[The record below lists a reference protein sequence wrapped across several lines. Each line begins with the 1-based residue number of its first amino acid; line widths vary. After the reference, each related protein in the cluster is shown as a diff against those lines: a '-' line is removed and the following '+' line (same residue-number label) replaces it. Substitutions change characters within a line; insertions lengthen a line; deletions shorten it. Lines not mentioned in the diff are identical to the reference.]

1 MTAGTAQI
9 RRPRSAGH
17 QSTRAC
23 GTVVLQE
30 SSGGRHRQSFSR
42 EGGAAGPDV
51 PPGVGCFR
59 AKTALAPPENC
70 AHKPLARAC
79 ASTVRPSQEN
89 SSAGEPTGRE
99 AHAPH
104 VPGEDIR
111 GRRRGH
117 ALGAGGGGNRRAR
130 QIAVTANEEKGE
142 EGGVERRHRARRGP
156 RRHLPRA
163 LAKKK
168 RSSRARPSG
177 AQREGGGKPGLR
189 GQAPLA
195 GRQRVLRAG
204 RPCSCFL
211 TSASTFPRDDEGGL
225 APPRSRGEA
234 SVGSRARAL
243 LRARA
248 PCSGGKRRARP
259 VSTAPS
265 ARPAARPREPPAC
278 TFVYSWRARA
288 GLVCAKQ
295 EARKH
300 RGTKLRSFS
309 LRD

>member
-70 AHKPLARAC
+70 AHKRLKQGCETCACFEGGEGGAGFSALARAC

-130 QIAVTANEEKGE
+130 QIEKGE

-177 AQREGGGKPGLR
+177 AQREGSGRRRGLGRVPGACALTR
-189 GQAPLA
+189 T
-195 GRQRVLRAG
+195 RAVQ
-204 RPCSCFL
+204 
-211 TSASTFPRDDEGGL
+211 
-225 APPRSRGEA
+225 RGEE
-234 SVGSRARAL
+234 
-243 LRARA
+243 
-248 PCSGGKRRARP
+248 
-259 VSTAPS
+259 
-265 ARPAARPREPPAC
+265 ARPAGQHRSERAPRGE
-278 TFVYSWRARA
+278 TARA
-288 GLVCAKQ
+288 AGVHICV
-295 EARKH
+295 
-300 RGTKLRSFS
+300 
-309 LRD
+309 

>member
-130 QIAVTANEEKGE
+130 
-142 EGGVERRHRARRGP
+142 EGRGGGRGATTSRSQRAEAAPPARPRKKKAQFARAPQRRAERGVGPEARPRSGPGRVRSYAHARRAAGGRGAP
-156 RRHLPRA
+156 G
-163 LAKKK
+163 
-168 RSSRARPSG
+168 RS
-177 AQREGGGKPGLR
+177 
-189 GQAPLA
+189 AP
-195 GRQRVLRAG
+195 
-204 RPCSCFL
+204 
-211 TSASTFPRDDEGGL
+211 
-225 APPRSRGEA
+225 
-234 SVGSRARAL
+234 

-248 PCSGGKRRARP
+248 PRRDRESRRP
-259 VSTAPS
+259 VQ
-265 ARPAARPREPPAC
+265 
-278 TFVYSWRARA
+278 VYSWRARA

>member
-177 AQREGGGKPGLR
+177 AQREGG
-189 GQAPLA
+189 
-195 GRQRVLRAG
+195 
-204 RPCSCFL
+204 
-211 TSASTFPRDDEGGL
+211 
-225 APPRSRGEA
+225 EA

>member
-177 AQREGGGKPGLR
+177 AQREGSGRRRGLGRVPGACALTR
-189 GQAPLA
+189 T
-195 GRQRVLRAG
+195 RAVQ
-204 RPCSCFL
+204 
-211 TSASTFPRDDEGGL
+211 
-225 APPRSRGEA
+225 RGEE
-234 SVGSRARAL
+234 
-243 LRARA
+243 
-248 PCSGGKRRARP
+248 
-259 VSTAPS
+259 
-265 ARPAARPREPPAC
+265 ARPAGQHRSERAPRGETARAAGRCRCIAGAREP
-278 TFVYSWRARA
+278 
-288 GLVCAKQ
+288 G
-295 EARKH
+295 
-300 RGTKLRSFS
+300 
-309 LRD
+309 

>member
-130 QIAVTANEEKGE
+130 Q
-142 EGGVERRHRARRGP
+142 RRARRGAWSDDI
-156 RRHLPRA
+156 A
-163 LAKKK
+163 LAEG
-168 RSSRARPSG
+168 RGGTSRAPS
-177 AQREGGGKPGLR
+177 QKK
-189 GQAPLA
+189 
-195 GRQRVLRAG
+195 
-204 RPCSCFL
+204 
-211 TSASTFPRDDEGGL
+211 SA
-225 APPRSRGEA
+225 
-234 SVGSRARAL
+234 VRARAPAARREPRSGPGRVRSYAHARRAAGGRGAPGRSAP

-248 PCSGGKRRARP
+248 PRRDRESRRRAHLCI
-259 VSTAPS
+259 AG
-265 ARPAARPREPPAC
+265 AREP
-278 TFVYSWRARA
+278 
-288 GLVCAKQ
+288 G
-295 EARKH
+295 
-300 RGTKLRSFS
+300 
-309 LRD
+309 

>member
-70 AHKPLARAC
+70 AHKRLKQGCETCADGAGPASQPWRARARQPC
-79 ASTVRPSQEN
+79 
-89 SSAGEPTGRE
+89 
-99 AHAPH
+99 
-104 VPGEDIR
+104 
-111 GRRRGH
+111 GRRKKTH
-117 ALGAGGGGNRRAR
+117 PQGNRRGGRHTPRTSPEKIFEADAAATPWEQEEAATGEQDTDR
-130 QIAVTANEEKGE
+130 DRGREAVTANEEKGE

-177 AQREGGGKPGLR
+177 AQREGSGRRRGLGRVPGACALTR
-189 GQAPLA
+189 T
-195 GRQRVLRAG
+195 RAVQ
-204 RPCSCFL
+204 
-211 TSASTFPRDDEGGL
+211 
-225 APPRSRGEA
+225 RGEE
-234 SVGSRARAL
+234 
-243 LRARA
+243 
-248 PCSGGKRRARP
+248 
-259 VSTAPS
+259 
-265 ARPAARPREPPAC
+265 ARPAGQHRSERAPRGE
-278 TFVYSWRARA
+278 TARA
-288 GLVCAKQ
+288 AGVHICV
-295 EARKH
+295 
-300 RGTKLRSFS
+300 
-309 LRD
+309 